1 MSRDLPER
9 PNLDHLKK
17 QAKALLRKLREDNAT
32 ATLAD
37 AQHTLAREYGFAS
50 WPKLKTHL
58 EALPQGAGDSGGHD
72 GKGPAAGEEAPRP
85 PLFPRF
91 TPVSRRAL
99 FFSRYEASQAGR
111 LRIRPEHVLLGVIR
125 GAGGATRSLLAGA
138 GITLDDARAAVV
150 DPNEP
155 REVIVEPVEI
165 PFQIE
170 TKQLFTAVAD
180 EADRLGHEPITTA
193 HVVLGL
199 LHEPGPAAAYLS
211 GKGITDVAARD
222 AAVRAAE
229 DEPSDNGLAL

>member
-1 MSRDLPER
+1 MSRDLPDR

-17 QAKALLRKLREDNAT
+17 QAKALLRKLREHDAA

-37 AQHTLAREYGFAS
+37 AQHALAREYGFAS

-58 EALPQGAGDSGGHD
+58 QALPQAAGDSGGHD
-72 GKGPAAGEEAPRP
+72 GGRPATSEEAPR

-125 GAGGATRSLLAGA
+125 GASGATRSLFADA
-138 GITLDDARAAVV
+138 GITLDDARAAVL
-150 DPNEP
+150 DPDEP
-155 REVIVEPVEI
+155 REVVVEPVEI
-165 PFQIE
+165 PFQME
-170 TKQLFTAVAD
+170 TKQLFTAVAA
-180 EADRLGHEPITTA
+180 EADRLGHEPITSA

-199 LHEPGPAAAYLS
+199 LHEPGPAATYLS
-211 GKGITDVAARD
+211 SKGITDNTARD
-222 AAVRAAE
+222 AAVKAAE
-229 DEPSDNGLAL
+229 DEPSDNGSDL